1 VVPLFFSRSDGAIER
16 RRVALAA
23 WVPHLSA
30 PMLGILDRW
39 FRDRAPTAVVLV
51 GAGLVAAIGVLN
63 ARITSDVTFSVF
75 YLAPIA
81 LVAWYAPRRAAVLL
95 SLLAGAVWF
104 VAGFHP
110 NDAASAGW
118 IPYWNTAVRV
128 GVFLTVAVLAAGLR
142 EALERE
148 RVAARIDPLTGL
160 LRSTAFL
167 DIARTELQR
176 ARRYDRPFAIAYV
189 DADNFKAVNDSA
201 GHMEGD
207 RVLAAVG
214 ATLRRHLR
222 SADTAGRMG
231 GDEFTLLLPE
241 TQADGARLALENV
254 RAALRSAMHAGGWP
268 VTFSIGAVAYHT
280 PPEDI
285 AEAVRRADQ
294 AMYSVKRDH
303 KDAVAVVQVS

>member
-1 VVPLFFSRSDGAIER
+1 MFKN
-16 RRVALAA
+16 
-23 WVPHLSA
+23 
-30 PMLGILDRW
+30 LDRL
-39 FRDRAPTAVVLV
+39 FRDRAPTVVV
-51 GAGLVAAIGVLN
+51 STGVAAITAIGLLN
-63 ARITSDVTFSVF
+63 ARISSDATFSVF

-104 VAGFHP
+104 
-110 NDAASAGW
+110 AASASPNGPLPAPW
-118 IPYWNTAVRV
+118 IPYWNTALRI
-128 GVFLTVAVLAAGLR
+128 GVFLTVGLLTAGLR

-148 RVAARIDPLTGL
+148 RTAARLDPLTGL

-176 ARRYDRPFAIAYV
+176 ARRYDRPFAIAYL
-189 DADNFKAVNDSA
+189 DADNFKTVNDSA

-207 RVLAAVG
+207 RLLAAVG
-214 ATLRRHLR
+214 TTLRRHLR

-231 GDEFTLLLPE
+231 GDEFAVLLPE

-254 RAALRSAMHAGGWP
+254 RAALRAAMSAGGWP

-280 PPEDI
+280 PPEDLDD
-285 AEAVRRADQ
+285 AVRGADK
-294 AMYSVKRDH
+294 AMYAVKHDH
-303 KDAVAVVQVS
+303 KGAVAVVALP